1 MGNPTWSLCARYKG
15 KQTKINIKISVVLGT
30 AQKVNKRMT
39 TMSLCQDKMHKL
51 SVEDPVEDAVDDPV
65 EKIIVKLKLQK
76 KDGHP
81 PLLL

>member
-1 MGNPTWSLCARYKG
+1 MRDIKVNKRKL
-15 KQTKINIKISVVLGT
+15 IIKISVVLGT

-51 SVEDPVEDAVDDPV
+51 SVEDPVEDPVDDPVDDPV
-65 EKIIVKLKLQK
+65 EKIMVKLKLHF

-81 PLLL
+81 PLVQ